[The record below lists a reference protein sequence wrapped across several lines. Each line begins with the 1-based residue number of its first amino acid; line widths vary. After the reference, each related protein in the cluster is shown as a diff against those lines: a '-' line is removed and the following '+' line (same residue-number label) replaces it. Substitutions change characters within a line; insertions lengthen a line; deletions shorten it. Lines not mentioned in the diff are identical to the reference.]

1 MFCFTFLTLGDAKHA
16 KNQTWGKTLVV
27 FKAIKVIPVRKV
39 KSDFLEA
46 CVRARPKDSVLTLSG
61 YYNLA
66 NKRKI
71 SPFSSLKISTN
82 PFLFFF
88 FFLLSSFIYCF
99 NWYFCILLW
108 WHQEAGDHVS
118 GKSWGC
124 VLRPCAAQARYT
136 KLTLAGFNTL
146 QSIRGEF
153 LSSNTWKLFQ
163 VLFWGAWWTWEYVSW
178 NMLESYFQ
186 LLVLM
191 CSLVCFLNWTDFWLQ
206 RETSGSSLKAWSL
219 IIELEILNSRWVL
232 ICS

>member
-88 FFLLSSFIYCF
+88 FF
-99 NWYFCILLW
+99 
-108 WHQEAGDHVS
+108 
-118 GKSWGC
+118 
-124 VLRPCAAQARYT
+124 
-136 KLTLAGFNTL
+136 
-146 QSIRGEF
+146 
-153 LSSNTWKLFQ
+153 
-163 VLFWGAWWTWEYVSW
+163 
-178 NMLESYFQ
+178 
-186 LLVLM
+186 
-191 CSLVCFLNWTDFWLQ
+191 SLVHLF
-206 RETSGSSLKAWSL
+206 
-219 IIELEILNSRWVL
+219 IVL
-232 ICS
+232 IDISVSCCGGIKKLETMLVAKVGVVS